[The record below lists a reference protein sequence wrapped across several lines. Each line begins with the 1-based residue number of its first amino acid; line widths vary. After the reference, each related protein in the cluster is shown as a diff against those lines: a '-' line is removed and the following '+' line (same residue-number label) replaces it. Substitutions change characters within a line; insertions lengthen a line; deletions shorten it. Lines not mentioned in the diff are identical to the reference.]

1 MSERNYN
8 DDVSINPDALDVEW
22 TKQAQ
27 TFFKYAELT
36 AKARDAMDRKKEKI
50 DVLEATMGL
59 KIRTNP
65 ASYGLEKITE
75 GAVQST
81 ILIDQNHIDAVAEWA
96 DLKYEY
102 EVLIAAVRALDQKKS
117 ALENL
122 VRLQGQN
129 YFAGP
134 SVPREIGKE
143 WVKETE
149 RAGARDK
156 VKEKM
161 NPQILGSKLQATR
174 AIKR

>member
-8 DDVSINPDALDVEW
+8 DDVSINPDALDIEW

-27 TFFKYAELT
+27 TFFGYAKMLAV
-36 AKARDAMDRKKEKI
+36 AKKKVNALEQKVKVI
-50 DVLEATMGL
+50 RSQLLLEAREAGA
-59 KIRTNP
+59 KNSSQEEAYYRTQP
-65 ASYGLEKITE
+65 RHQEAKQEW
-75 GAVQST
+75 
-81 ILIDQNHIDAVAEWA
+81 IDAQYEA
-96 DLKYEY
+96 DILD
-102 EVLIAAVRALDQKKS
+102 AAVFALHQKKA

-134 SVPREIGKE
+134 SVPRDVGKE

-161 NPQILGSKLQATR
+161 GTGRN
-174 AIKR
+174 IKR

>member
-1 MSERNYN
+1 MSDPNY
-8 DDVSINPDALDVEW
+8 DQDISIDPDALDIEW

-36 AKARDAMDRKKEKI
+36 ARAHVVMDRKKEKI

-81 ILIDQNHIDAVAEWA
+81 ILIDQNHIDAVAELA

-143 WVKETE
+143 WAKDVE
-149 RAGARDK
+149 RTGARDK
-156 VKEKM
+156 IKEKM
-161 NPQILGSKLQATR
+161 GAAGRS
-174 AIKR
+174 IKR

>member
-50 DVLEATMGL
+50 DILEATMGL

-81 ILIDQNHIDAVAEWA
+81 ILIDQNHIDVLAELA

-149 RAGARDK
+149 RSGARDK
-156 VKEKM
+156 IKEKM
-161 NPQILGSKLQATR
+161 GTGR
-174 AIKR
+174 TIKREM

>member
-8 DDVSINPDALDVEW
+8 DDISIDRDALDIGW

-27 TFFKYAELT
+27 TFFKYAELA

-81 ILIDQNHIDAVAEWA
+81 ILIDQNHIDAVAELA

-143 WVKETE
+143 WAKDVE
-149 RAGARDK
+149 RTGARDK
-156 VKEKM
+156 IKEKM
-161 NPQILGSKLQATR
+161 GAAGRS
-174 AIKR
+174 IKR